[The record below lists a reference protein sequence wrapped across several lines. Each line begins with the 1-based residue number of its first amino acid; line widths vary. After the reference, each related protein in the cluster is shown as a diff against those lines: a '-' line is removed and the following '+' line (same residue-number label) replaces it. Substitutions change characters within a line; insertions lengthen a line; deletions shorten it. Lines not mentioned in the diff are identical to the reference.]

1 MLVSSFIW
9 LDNFQS
15 SWFATNESLAKSP
28 FQMMNLTGMA
38 VHAYSGPEVDMRVK
52 YKDDGS
58 MLPASP
64 LTLDHLL
71 SFAPEIQTDIIV
83 NEIHGKNLLDTSLT
97 KRFHVNTIPVKLNI
111 RAKHAEEHKLLS
123 SASNKL
129 ANLLPVGLLPHNIGS
144 NEGFHKI
151 HKEFYDEWLKPSR
164 NKGRYFGFMCDIDI
178 FWRQMKVCTP
188 FDFSTLFYRPF
199 FRSWF
204 IPTMFSAPSGLDM
217 CPICWRVGMG
227 TSTSGVSYG
236 ITT

>member
-1 MLVSSFIW
+1 MLIHKRNFLRSFWPTKVAVLQGETLLLGQGSAQKKVHTGSGVRRKSKRPTQKPGMTDLICFCDLRPSYRATMLVSSFIW

-83 NEIHGKNLLDTSLT
+83 NEIHGKSLLDTSLT

-123 SASNKL
+123 
-129 ANLLPVGLLPHNIGS
+129 
-144 NEGFHKI
+144 
-151 HKEFYDEWLKPSR
+151 
-164 NKGRYFGFMCDIDI
+164 
-178 FWRQMKVCTP
+178 
-188 FDFSTLFYRPF
+188 
-199 FRSWF
+199 
-204 IPTMFSAPSGLDM
+204 
-217 CPICWRVGMG
+217 
-227 TSTSGVSYG
+227 
-236 ITT
+236 